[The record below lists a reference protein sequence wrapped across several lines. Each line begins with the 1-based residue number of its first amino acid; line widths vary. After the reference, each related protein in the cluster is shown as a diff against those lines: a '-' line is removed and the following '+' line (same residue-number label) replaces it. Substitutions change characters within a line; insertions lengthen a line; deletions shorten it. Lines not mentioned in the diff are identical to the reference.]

1 MSEVDLSDEESKETD
16 QDFDALARLKQRPKA
31 VAGSE
36 HSRRGAIMRKTVNM
50 VQLPSEQNRL
60 DQMARASEQLNSRL
74 DGPLQSEF
82 EKLDESSSDISRT
95 HGAADRN
102 TFFFIR
108 RPSDKYME
116 DKSLN
121 ENHEHLEAMQASCA
135 SYNSDVFNDLQVI
148 SSSKLPEFDAIL

>member
-60 DQMARASEQLNSRL
+60 D
-74 DGPLQSEF
+74 
-82 EKLDESSSDISRT
+82 
-95 HGAADRN
+95 
-102 TFFFIR
+102 
-108 RPSDKYME
+108 
-116 DKSLN
+116 
-121 ENHEHLEAMQASCA
+121 
-135 SYNSDVFNDLQVI
+135 
-148 SSSKLPEFDAIL
+148 